1 MKWSDVF
8 RKSSPLDV
16 ESPPELNYYTRS
28 AIFRSLIRYVSSF
41 FFVLLLFPYSI
52 IARKR
57 KNPIVSE
64 NYIVTKNATE
74 RNCRNREILNIFVTS
89 ISRRGIT
96 TKKYIYIYIF
106 LLFSRTR
113 SKAVDVEAEKIG
125 LKTRAGKNVIKIPI

>member
-8 RKSSPLDV
+8 RKRSPLDV

-74 RNCRNREILNIFVTS
+74 RIVETVKFET
-89 ISRRGIT
+89 
-96 TKKYIYIYIF
+96 
-106 LLFSRTR
+106 FSLHRYR
-113 SKAVDVEAEKIG
+113 VEE
-125 LKTRAGKNVIKIPI
+125 